1 MKPRW
6 YERLLTA
13 LLALVAFAA
22 FALMLVSVWSENVE
36 AFLRGMLFDYAYD
49 WTLLL
54 HVVIYA
60 VGAVWAL
67 YVIFIHVKRERSR
80 HTGFVSVQNSDS
92 GEVLVSVAALHSL
105 ASKAVANMDGV
116 TCKDVRVVE
125 HADSISLKLKV
136 SVMGDRNIPNATAEM
151 QRAIRTHIETH
162 SGIAVRDVKVIV
174 TDIVAA
180 PDLFV
185 SAPAPL
191 SGADGKPEEEI
202 YYAPEPAV
210 RDESALREE
219 LAEAPGAAE
228 AVQVAEEDDGFQRV
242 AEDFAAAEAEAEA
255 GGEGAHEPDADGGQ
269 EQEGIKK
276 DGTAGE

>member
-13 LLALVAFAA
+13 LLALVAFAV
-22 FALMLVSVWSENVE
+22 FALLLAGVWSKNAE
-36 AFLRGMLFDYAYD
+36 ALLRWALFDYD
-49 WTLLL
+49 HRWTLLYA
-54 HVVIYA
+54 VIFA
-60 VGAVWAL
+60 VGAVWSL
-67 YVIFIHVKRERSR
+67 YVVFIHVKRERSR
-80 HTGFVSVQNSDS
+80 HTGFVSVQDSDN

-269 EQEGIKK
+269 EQEAIKK

>member
-1 MKPRW
+1 MRPRW

-13 LLALVAFAA
+13 LLALVAFVV

-36 AFLRGMLFDYAYD
+36 AFLRGMRFDYAYD

-80 HTGFVSVQNSDS
+80 HTGFVSVQDSDN
-92 GEVLVSVAALHSL
+92 GEVLVSVSALHSL

-185 SAPAPL
+185 SAPMPAQD
-191 SGADGKPEEEI
+191 AKPEEEI
-202 YYAPEPAV
+202 YYAPEPAM
-210 RDESALREE
+210 REE
-219 LAEAPGAAE
+219 VGAEPVAGEAAQ
-228 AVQVAEEDDGFQRV
+228 AAEEDDGFQRV
-242 AEDFAAAEAEAEA
+242 MEDFAVAEAE
-255 GGEGAHEPDADGGQ
+255 DGTEVEKTQETEKAPQ
-269 EQEGIKK
+269 EQKGIKD
-276 DGTAGE
+276 DGNAGE

>member
-1 MKPRW
+1 MRPRW

-49 WTLLL
+49 WTLL

-80 HTGFVSVQNSDS
+80 HTGFVSVQHSDS

-116 TCKDVRVVE
+116 TCKDVRVIE
-125 HADSISLKLKV
+125 HADSISLKLKMTI
-136 SVMGDRNIPNATAEM
+136 MGDRNIPNATAEM

-185 SAPAPL
+185 SAPVPVQDA
-191 SGADGKPEEEI
+191 KPEEEI
-202 YYAPEPAV
+202 YYAPEPAM
-210 RDESALREE
+210 REE
-219 LAEAPGAAE
+219 SNGAQDTGE
-228 AVQVAEEDDGFQRV
+228 AVQAAEEDDGFQRV
-242 AEDFAAAEAEAEA
+242 MEDFAVAEAEAETEA
-255 GGEGAHEPDADGGQ
+255 DGAQEAAETPDAQ
-269 EQEGIKK
+269 EQKGIKD
-276 DGTAGE
+276 DGNAGE

>member
-1 MKPRW
+1 MRPRW

-22 FALMLVSVWSENVE
+22 FALMLVSVWGENVE

-67 YVIFIHVKRERSR
+67 YVVFIHVKRERSR
-80 HTGFVSVQNSDS
+80 HTGFVSVQDSDN

-116 TCKDVRVVE
+116 TCKDVRVIE
-125 HADSISLKLKV
+125 HADSISLKLKMTI
-136 SVMGDRNIPNATAEM
+136 MGDRNIPNATAEM

-162 SGIAVRDVKVIV
+162 SGIV

-185 SAPAPL
+185 SAPVPVQDA
-191 SGADGKPEEEI
+191 KPEEEI
-202 YYAPEPAV
+202 YYAPEPAM
-210 RDESALREE
+210 REE
-219 LAEAPGAAE
+219 SNGAQDTGE
-228 AVQVAEEDDGFQRV
+228 AVQAAEEDDGFQRV
-242 AEDFAAAEAEAEA
+242 MEDFAVAEAEAETEA
-255 GGEGAHEPDADGGQ
+255 DGAQEAAETPDAQ
-269 EQEGIKK
+269 EQKGIKD
-276 DGTAGE
+276 DGNAGE

>member
-1 MKPRW
+1 MRPRW

-80 HTGFVSVQNSDS
+80 HTGFVSVQHSDS

-116 TCKDVRVVE
+116 TCKDVRVIE
-125 HADSISLKLKV
+125 HADSISLKLKMTI
-136 SVMGDRNIPNATAEM
+136 MGDRNIPNATAEM

-185 SAPAPL
+185 SAPVPVQDA
-191 SGADGKPEEEI
+191 KPEEEI
-202 YYAPEPAV
+202 YYAPEPAM
-210 RDESALREE
+210 REE
-219 LAEAPGAAE
+219 SNSAQDTGE
-228 AVQVAEEDDGFQRV
+228 AVQAAEEDDGFQRV
-242 AEDFAAAEAEAEA
+242 MEDFAVAEAEA
-255 GGEGAHEPDADGGQ
+255 GTEADGAQEAEETPDAQ
-269 EQEGIKK
+269 EQKGIKD
-276 DGTAGE
+276 DGNAGE